1 VELRQLRTF
10 SKVAH
15 IMNFTKAAA
24 ELKYAQSSVT
34 AHVKA
39 LETELNVALFE
50 RLGGQVR
57 LTNAGRQLLPYADRV
72 LDMVDE
78 AGRVVTES
86 EDLAGTL
93 SIGTIE
99 CITTYRLPPLLE
111 LFYHRFPGVQLSL
124 HTAPCLETAQALV
137 AGALDVGF
145 LMEEKADHDGLV
157 TAPLC
162 AEKLIVVAARDHALT
177 RADSVTVGDLETADI
192 LAVETGCVYRDLFE
206 LELGR
211 ASDRPPPVLEL
222 GTIEAIKRTVK
233 SGLGISLLPEI
244 TVREEL
250 ASGELALVPWDV
262 PFHVST
268 QVAWHR
274 EKWMSRELKT
284 FIDEAI
290 RTVGEQ

>member
-1 VELRQLRTF
+1 MELRQLRTF

-15 IMNFTKAAA
+15 VMNFTKAAA

-34 AHVKA
+34 GHVKA
-39 LETELNVALFE
+39 LEAELNVALFE
-50 RLGGQVR
+50 RIGKHVR

-78 AGRVVTES
+78 ARRIVTED
-86 EDLAGTL
+86 EDLAGTIN
-93 SIGTIE
+93 IGTIE
-99 CITTYRLPPLLE
+99 CITSYRLPELLE
-111 LFYHRFPGVQLSL
+111 LFYHRYPKVQLSL
-124 HTAPCLETAQALV
+124 RTAPCLETSQALA

-157 TAPLC
+157 TVRLC
-162 AEKLIVVAARDHALT
+162 QEELIVVAAADHPLA
-177 RADSVTVGDLETADI
+177 RADSVTVNDLGSADI
-192 LAVETGCVYRDLFE
+192 LAVETGCAYRDLFDME
-206 LELGR
+206 LSR
-211 ASDRPPPVLEL
+211 ASAEPLPVLEL

-233 SGLGISLLPEI
+233 SGMGISLLPEI

-250 ASGELALVPWDV
+250 ASGEFALVPWQV
-262 PFHVST
+262 PFQVST

-274 EKWMSRELKT
+274 EKWMSRELRT
-284 FIDEAI
+284 FVDEAI